1 MSVAAVMAGV
11 LTERLVNG
19 LVVVGRSVGLAAG
32 RYKPAKRSG
41 GEIESRRVQQP
52 ERIIRETEV
61 KAPQLII
68 CLLWK

>member
-1 MSVAAVMAGV
+1 
-11 LTERLVNG
+11 
-19 LVVVGRSVGLAAG
+19 LAAG
-32 RYKPAKRSG
+32 RYKPAKRSR